1 MSEKS
6 VFNTISPKGSWTFGI
21 GLMDLKLIFLAC
33 INDKYCNLKAFIL
46 AFFVFLEIWHVEVA
60 WFFTNFDVI
69 RDINNHYF
77 KTLRYSFH
85 MWFGN
90 NRSFQVMYKYF
101 FIKNKIKN
109 IYFNQ
114 KLDVCGSFRVK
125 TPNFP
130 ADPIQISMKLH
141 RNV

>member
-6 VFNTISPKGSWTFGI
+6 IFNTISPKGSWTFGI
-21 GLMDLKLIFLAC
+21 GLTDLKLIFLAC
-33 INDKYCNLKAFIL
+33 INDKYYNLKAFIL
-46 AFFVFLEIWHVEVA
+46 ASLAFWEIWHAEVA

-69 RDINNHYF
+69 RDISNHYF

-101 FIKNKIKN
+101 FIRNKIK
-109 IYFNQ
+109 IYILTKKNYVCV
-114 KLDVCGSFRVK
+114 KLINFRMSPSTEVC
-125 TPNFP
+125 P
-130 ADPIQISMKLH
+130 AG
-141 RNV
+141 